1 MKIAIYGKR
10 VVDNYL
16 PLISIL
22 FENLIKRNVTILVY
36 KPFYDF
42 LSQQMEL
49 DINLKTFND
58 HKDINNVNYLFSIG
72 GDGTLLDTITFV
84 RDKNIPILGINTGRL
99 GFLTSTST
107 EEIDE
112 AIDAVFAGKFYV
124 DTRTLLSLQTDS
136 NVFREVNYALNE
148 ITLQKKDSSSMIT
161 IHAYLGDEFLNSYWA
176 DGLIISTPT
185 GSTAYSLSCGG
196 PIILPSS
203 GNIIINP
210 IAPHNLNVRPIV
222 IPDDIELTLKIEGR
236 TGNFLV
242 ALDSRSY
249 TVPFS
254 TVLKIKKA
262 KHTINIIRF
271 KKNSF
276 LNTLRTKLMW
286 GLDKRN

>member
-10 VVDNYL
+10 VIDNYL
-16 PLISIL
+16 PLIPVL
-22 FENLIKRNVTILVY
+22 FENLLKRKVTLLVY

-42 LSQQMEL
+42 LSQQIEL
-49 DINLKTFND
+49 DKKLKTFND
-58 HKDINNVNYLFSIG
+58 DKDIYDVNYLFSIG

-84 RDKNIPILGINTGRL
+84 KDKDIPILGINTGRL
-99 GFLTSTST
+99 GFLTSIST

-112 AIDAVFAGKFYV
+112 AIDAIFARKFYL
-124 DTRTLLSLQTDS
+124 DTRTLLSLQTD
-136 NVFREVNYALNE
+136 NNLFGDDNYALNE

-210 IAPHNLNVRPIV
+210 IAPHNLNVCPIV
-222 IPDDIELTLKIEGR
+222 IPDDIELTLKTEGR

-249 TVPFS
+249 TVPFK

-271 KKNSF
+271 EKNSF